1 MRRGPAEARGE
12 VVDIEAREVPDVP
25 QQLRHDER

>member
-1 MRRGPAEARGE
+1 MRRGAAEGQGE

-25 QQLRHDER
+25 QQLQRDER